1 MTSLSVSPGM
11 QNFFKLVLKMKD
23 SSTMH
28 ETIPVHDN
36 VPFFA
41 SGSSARIAFDEPR
54 RSKRP
59 RVETSFGPDFL
70 FNFLIKD
77 FDVNFLSD

>member
-1 MTSLSVSPGM
+1 M
-11 QNFFKLVLKMKD
+11 QNFFKLVFPLKMKD

-36 VPFFA
+36 APLSA

-54 RSKRP
+54 KSKRP

-70 FNFLIKD
+70 SNFLIKD